1 MSPIPALVPV
11 GGQAPYVINTRPND
25 QKKSELTSNKKSPN
39 FQPVVKTSAQDS
51 QETVQ
56 LRKLNTS
63 GVCLSDNKPAGTFD
77 TNIKQENDS
86 IVVIQKG
93 ANTGINM
100 TETREE
106 LSQQGLS
113 DDEEIG
119 AMNNLLGD
127 IGQMH
132 DDLEVRMDEV
142 ERQLEG
148 NKQSHSCNGIKG
160 EARSSMTSLVF
171 RLPIK

>member
-1 MSPIPALVPV
+1 M
-11 GGQAPYVINTRPND
+11 
-25 QKKSELTSNKKSPN
+25 
-39 FQPVVKTSAQDS
+39 
-51 QETVQ
+51 Q
-56 LRKLNTS
+56 LGKLNTS

-86 IVVIQKG
+86 IVIMQKG
-93 ANTGINM
+93 ANAGINM

-142 ERQLEG
+142 ERQLEVLEDAYG
-148 NKQSHSCNGIKG
+148 GTPSQLAKKTDF
-160 EARSSMTSLVF
+160 RKLVKDLS
-171 RLPIK
+171 RVTRILQQVN